1 MAFITNIIKLKFK
14 WLGGLFKDFSRFIYW
29 GVRLGQANIGSNV
42 NFEFPIIVEGSGK
55 LTLGNSVQLM
65 KRSKLGLSTG
75 SSISLGKGSKIHS
88 KANIHAGE
96 NTKITL
102 GEKCSVLSHA
112 VLRNGKGV
120 QMADGSSI
128 SSYCQIFP
136 REPGFDGQF
145 IMGKGS
151 NIGDFTTIDT
161 SDDVIIGEQVALG
174 PYDIIY
180 THDHDY
186 KTESFAAWKGGV
198 ITGKV
203 IIEDGAWVGARVTI
217 LPDVTIGKRAIVAA
231 GSVVTKN
238 VEAGDI
244 VGGIPAKSLL
254 KKKP

>member
-1 MAFITNIIKLKFK
+1 MAFITNIIVLKLKWLKGVFK
-14 WLGGLFKDFSRFIYW
+14 NFSRFLYW
-29 GVRLGQANIGSNV
+29 GVRIGQAKIGKGV

-55 LTLGNSVQLM
+55 LSIGDGVNLK
-65 KRSKLGLSTG
+65 KRASLGLSPG
-75 SSISLGKGSKIHS
+75 SSISLGKNSSIHS
-88 KANIHAGE
+88 HANIHAGQ
-96 NTKITL
+96 NTKISL
-102 GEKCSVLSHA
+102 GDNCSVLLYA

-120 QMADGSSI
+120 EMANGSSI

-136 REPGFDGQF
+136 REPGFDGKF
-145 IMGKGS
+145 VMGEGS
-151 NIGDFTTIDT
+151 NVGDFTTIDT
-161 SDDVIIGEQVALG
+161 SDDVIIGKEVALG

-186 KTESFAAWKGGV
+186 KSESFAAWKGGV
-198 ITGKV
+198 ISGKV

-244 VGGIPAKSLL
+244 VGGIPAKSL
-254 KKKP
+254 KKKK